1 VKIFPG
7 FSFSEQAAMA
17 SEGGIHI
24 PVEAAATPQTYPP
37 FGGSGGAVLTQLNDW
52 AATVS
57 TMIGELGVGLAA
69 ANGRAL
75 LLQQEVEARD
85 LEMVDNLRQ
94 VTTLGANA
102 LTTTIDAFR
111 VELGKHEH
119 AHNLARTQIEAVVFG
134 AERKFQ
140 ETQDLAS
147 RDALALYDSFSIE
160 CARRAGEDVA
170 LRVEL
175 QSKFAEVERML
186 AQTAVHQQAPAT
198 ATGAASSGGNP
209 WGGQDPWSQGRV
221 GTAAGGGPGAAA
233 ASGPQGGA
241 PDGSGGNPNGGTL
254 PGATSMGGAAV
265 PRALSIINR
274 DWGDNKR
281 LDLVTQPE
289 AFVTWRDRALGH
301 LAKGRP
307 DIRRL
312 LTWAERQT
320 TPIDQVAEDT
330 GAKNAGVMEN
340 AEDVCYALFEGIKHI
355 IHDNLLG
362 RARICGAGRGLELW
376 RKLHSEWQGAAP
388 QVIAAKSKKFQD
400 PLKCSNVLQLWE
412 ALPAWEQ
419 LGAEIAAGGYPLPD
433 WLMANS
439 LEKLLPDEMLKTI
452 VGRME
457 LADYA
462 PKMAWVRAQ
471 MEYAKSNARANHI
484 APAPRAKKEQEDV
497 DMGNLVGDLPGCDD
511 SMLANLQAECGR
523 RAAVGDWQGME
534 HIANAIC
541 ALSKGKGKGKGG
553 FKGKG
558 KGFAG
563 GGWQA
568 PYSAQPDGGTK
579 GGQKGGKAGGK
590 GGKGGAFEGTCHHCG
605 KFGHRK
611 NECRALDAEMAQ
623 HRGINNVDEN
633 GNVVEEEREG
643 AQEGS
648 APSGEDDV
656 WWMGATYSL
665 TPEPCRQP
673 SRGTVKISHRFDALQ
688 EETAVETSQRAG
700 VDDPTPCESRART
713 AAGTTFRAPSSSEP
727 KFPTSSTL
735 PGKERRQ
742 RNVRRKYVR
751 FPASVALLQADRADD
766 EGDDD
771 DMELFAL
778 GVKTPGAVLVEA
790 VVDSGAAD
798 PVAKAGTFSGK
809 IVPSTMSKAG
819 RKYRGPDGTR
829 IPNEGQQ
836 EVQFTSDEGHR
847 CGMTWQIADVE
858 RPLIAVSHLSAAGNK
873 VIFTKGGGEIVN
885 IASGRKIKIQRKGG
899 VYVLRMWVPGPTTP
913 SRATPPFAR
922 LAASS

>member
-1 VKIFPG
+1 
-7 FSFSEQAAMA
+7 
-17 SEGGIHI
+17 
-24 PVEAAATPQTYPP
+24 
-37 FGGSGGAVLTQLNDW
+37 
-52 AATVS
+52 
-57 TMIGELGVGLAA
+57 MI
-69 ANGRAL
+69 AN
-75 LLQQEVEARD
+75 
-85 LEMVDNLRQ
+85 M
-94 VTTLGANA
+94 
-102 LTTTIDAFR
+102 
-111 VELGKHEH
+111 
-119 AHNLARTQIEAVVFG
+119 
-134 AERKFQ
+134 
-140 ETQDLAS
+140 
-147 RDALALYDSFSIE
+147 
-160 CARRAGEDVA
+160 
-170 LRVEL
+170 
-175 QSKFAEVERML
+175 
-186 AQTAVHQQAPAT
+186 
-198 ATGAASSGGNP
+198 
-209 WGGQDPWSQGRV
+209 
-221 GTAAGGGPGAAA
+221 
-233 ASGPQGGA
+233 
-241 PDGSGGNPNGGTL
+241 
-254 PGATSMGGAAV
+254 
-265 PRALSIINR
+265 
-274 DWGDNKR
+274 
-281 LDLVTQPE
+281 
-289 AFVTWRDRALGH
+289 
-301 LAKGRP
+301 
-307 DIRRL
+307 
-312 LTWAERQT
+312 
-320 TPIDQVAEDT
+320 
-330 GAKNAGVMEN
+330 
-340 AEDVCYALFEGIKHI
+340 
-355 IHDNLLG
+355 
-362 RARICGAGRGLELW
+362 
-376 RKLHSEWQGAAP
+376 
-388 QVIAAKSKKFQD
+388 
-400 PLKCSNVLQLWE
+400 
-412 ALPAWEQ
+412 
-419 LGAEIAAGGYPLPD
+419 
-433 WLMANS
+433 
-439 LEKLLPDEMLKTI
+439 
-452 VGRME
+452 
-457 LADYA
+457 
-462 PKMAWVRAQ
+462 
-471 MEYAKSNARANHI
+471 
-484 APAPRAKKEQEDV
+484 
-497 DMGNLVGDLPGCDD
+497 
-511 SMLANLQAECGR
+511 QAECGR
-523 RAAVGDWQGME
+523 RAAIGDWPAME
-534 HIANAIC
+534 HLANAIC

-633 GNVVEEEREG
+633 GNVVEEGREG

-648 APSGEDDV
+648 TPSGEDDV

-665 TPEPCRQP
+665 TPEPP
-673 SRGTVKISHRFDALQ
+673 GAAVKISHRFDVLQ
-688 EETAVETSQRAG
+688 EEDW
-700 VDDPTPCESRART
+700 VDGPTPHESLARV
-713 AAGTTFRAPSSSEP
+713 RAPSPSGLKFPTSSTLPGTPSPSELKFPTSSTLPGTPSPSEP

-778 GVKTPGAVLVEA
+778 GVKTPGAVLVEG

-873 VIFTKGGGEIVN
+873 VIFTKEGGEIVN